1 LDDGSTKNP
10 YTFGISVTNSAPTF
24 DSNPRSQS
32 IYAGKTTTYG
42 FPSITDLESHTV
54 TISLSPALSW
64 YSATTSTLT
73 MIPTSSEAGNTF
85 SVTVTLTDTFASSTY
100 TMSITVSTNLAP
112 SFSPILSNQ

>member
-1 LDDGSTKNP
+1 M
-10 YTFGISVTNSAPTF
+10 TNTAPTF
-24 DSNPRSQS
+24 DSNPGSQS

-42 FPSITDLESHTV
+42 FPAITDLESHAV
-54 TISLSPALSW
+54 TISLSPSLSW

-73 MIPTSSEAGNTF
+73 MSPTSAEAGIFT
-85 SVTVTLTDTFASSTY
+85 VTVTLTDTFASSTY

>member
-1 LDDGSTKNP
+1 
-10 YTFGISVTNSAPTF
+10 VTNTAPSF
-24 DSNPRSQS
+24 DSNPGSQS

-42 FPSITDLESHTV
+42 FPSITDLENHAV

-73 MIPTSSEAGNTF
+73 MIPTSAEAGNTF

-100 TMSITVSTNLAP
+100 TMSITVSTNLPP
-112 SFSPILSNQ
+112 SFSPILAN